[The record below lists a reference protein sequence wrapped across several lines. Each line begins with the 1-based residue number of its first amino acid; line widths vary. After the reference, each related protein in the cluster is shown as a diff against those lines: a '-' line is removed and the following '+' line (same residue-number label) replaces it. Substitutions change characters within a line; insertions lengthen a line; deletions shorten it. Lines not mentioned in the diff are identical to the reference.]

1 MKIVLTFDEMDASAE
16 EFLVDW
22 ITEKV
27 SDKSAENVS
36 PLRYVKNMDVVR
48 EKE

>member
-16 EFLVDW
+16 ELLIGW

-27 SDKSAENVS
+27 SDKS
-36 PLRYVKNMDVVR
+36 D
-48 EKE
+48 